1 MPLEGRREV
10 EKWDKF
16 SATTYY
22 NIFKETLSVHGNR
35 RYNGNEIREN
45 T

>member
-10 EKWDKF
+10 EEWDKS

-22 NIFKETLSVHGNR
+22 NIFKETLSVR
-35 RYNGNEIREN
+35 RGRRMNGNEIREN